1 MTAKTASFWNENM
14 DPIVCRSTRPESNTY
29 GWTHVR
35 IMSMVPA
42 AETQGGTVSM
52 SNRYN
57 YAMSHDVVRISSKR
71 FTMSPWMPAY
81 LTEQAILG
89 VYSRRFYALGLSED
103 PIPEYWHLR
112 RGAVLYDVP
121 EHPIEIAGADAMA
134 LFRKVF
140 CRDVSR
146 LREGRATYAIACNHG
161 GGVLMD
167 GVLMRLG
174 EDRFW
179 YVLAD
184 GEFLPWLEAHA
195 VGLDVAITDPE
206 SWVLQ
211 VQGPKSLDLLPLVL
225 DEPPGDPF
233 RYFSVHQTRIGGH
246 PFLVSRTGW
255 TGELGFELYPLS
267 PDFDGP
273 ALFRLILDRGKAG
286 GLVFAGLESM
296 GIRRLEAAIMDNG
309 TDMDSSMT
317 PFDAGL
323 GHFVDLDRDDDF
335 IGKAALA
342 AAPKQP
348 RFFGLVAPGITPDA
362 GAIVSYDGLHSGH
375 VTAGAWSPYLGNGI
389 AYVRFRQADD
399 WVGRTVPSNCVTDP
413 GTRAP
418 SSHCP
423 STIGRS

>member
-1 MTAKTASFWNENM
+1 MNHFDGARAKT
-14 DPIVCRSTRPESNTY
+14 
-29 GWTHVR
+29 
-35 IMSMVPA
+35 
-42 AETQGGTVSM
+42 GGTVSM
-52 SNRYN
+52 SASNN
-57 YAMSHDVVRISSKR
+57 YAMSHATVRVSSKR
-71 FTMSPWMPAY
+71 FAMSPWMPAY
-81 LTEQAILG
+81 LTDQAVLG

-112 RGAVLYDVP
+112 REAVLYDVP
-121 EHPIEIAGADAMA
+121 EHPIEIAGDDAMA
-134 LFRKVF
+134 LFRRVF

-161 GGVLMD
+161 GGILMD

-174 EDRFW
+174 GNRFW

-184 GEFLPWLEAHA
+184 GEFMPWLEAHA
-195 VGLDVAITDPE
+195 AGLDVAITDPE

-211 VQGPKSLDLLPLVL
+211 IQGPRSLDLLPSVL
-225 DEPPGDPF
+225 DEPLSDPF

-273 ALFRLILDRGKAG
+273 ALFRLIMERGKAG
-286 GLVFAGLESM
+286 GPVFAGLESM
-296 GIRRLEAAIMDNG
+296 GIRRIEAAIMDNG

-342 AAPKQP
+342 AAPRQP
-348 RFFGLVAPGITPDA
+348 RFFGLVAPGITPHA
-362 GAIVSYDGLHSGH
+362 GTIVSYDCLHSGL
-375 VTAGAWSPYLGNGI
+375 VTAGAWSPYLGTGI

-399 WVGRTVPSNCVTDP
+399 WVGRTVSLELRDGSRHKGAVVALPFYDREKLIPRGLANEIP
-413 GTRAP
+413 
-418 SSHCP
+418 
-423 STIGRS
+423 